1 MQKFFAIG
9 SLYWALTVAGALWSG
24 FAQSADSFAQ
34 TPEAGNSDVI
44 DESASDSFSVRWVS
58 PSRQAVRIEAPH
70 VRAHMMECVD
80 SARTGRV
87 RFEYR
92 VCQRRSAWFDHCGAV
107 KEELHTIDFE
117 NITES
122 YRVSRDRRGDRQPAR
137 LDDIPLRSEA
147 MRTVSVV
154 DSLPL
159 TAVVEEASELRS
171 LTTGYLQVR
180 VVSSCK
186 GGITKTLAHVSRI
199 VTLGL
204 VDMVE
209 ERTSWRDFD
218 LRSFRQ
224 GGDAGRKSSTE

>member
-1 MQKFFAIG
+1 MQKLVVIR
-9 SLYWALTVAGALWSG
+9 SLYLALGMVGALGCGVLLSME
-24 FAQSADSFAQ
+24 SFAQ
-34 TPEAGNSDVI
+34 TPSAGSGELI
-44 DESASDSFSVRWVS
+44 DESASDSLSVRWVS

-70 VRAHMMECVD
+70 VKGQMIECVD
-80 SARTGRV
+80 STRTGRV

-92 VCQRRSAWFDHCGAV
+92 VCQRRSAWFDHCGKV

-117 NITES
+117 NVTES
-122 YRVSRDRRGDRQPAR
+122 YRVSRDRVGDRQPAR
-137 LDDIPLRSEA
+137 VDDIPLRSEA
-147 MRTVSVV
+147 LRTVSVV

-159 TAVVEEASELRS
+159 SAVVEEASELRT
-171 LTTGYLQVR
+171 LTSGYLQVR

-186 GGITKTLAHVSRI
+186 GGITKTFAHISRI
-199 VTLGL
+199 ITLGL

-209 ERTSWRDFD
+209 EHTSWRDFD